1 MDPNKKVTFALD
13 NPRSAFSRYVRPG
26 KVYPESDIHSQ
37 RRSAFA
43 RIKQLFKIQT
53 CDLDKT

>member
-13 NPRSAFSRYVRPG
+13 NPRSAFTRFVRPIQ
-26 KVYPESDIHSQ
+26 VHPQDARSQ

-43 RIKQLFKIQT
+43 RIKQLFKLQP